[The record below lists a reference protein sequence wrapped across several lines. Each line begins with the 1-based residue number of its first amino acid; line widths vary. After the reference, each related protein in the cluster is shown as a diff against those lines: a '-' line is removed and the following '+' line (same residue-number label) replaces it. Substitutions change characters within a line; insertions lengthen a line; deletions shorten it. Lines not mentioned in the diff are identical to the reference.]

1 MQTLGHCICMLIQNC
16 MNIDNTKINYK
27 KQEEKIIIRY
37 YCVCDQ
43 KQGMTARVVHSLPG
57 LAEPEIAGNP
67 HTYTNLSFTRG
78 NLRK

>member
-1 MQTLGHCICMLIQNC
+1 

-43 KQGMTARVVHSLPG
+43 KQGMTAR
-57 LAEPEIAGNP
+57 IAGNP
-67 HTYTNLSFTRG
+67 HTHTNLSFSRG
-78 NLRK
+78 NLR

>member
-1 MQTLGHCICMLIQNC
+1 

-67 HTYTNLSFTRG
+67 DTDTNLLFSRG